1 MNVLSWTLF
10 AKLIRKMHKVVIVCP
25 PISKYCY
32 LGEVVE
38 ARLLK
43 LTFECQSQ
51 WIGLGWR
58 RAKGDRVGLWIR
70 LFRKQYSKT
79 FASHTPASHSRCTCF
94 FLDTVEWRRAADVFR
109 VDEPDSGISGAL
121 SFNFTLIVIWKQS
134 NSHLSCC
141 RESSEEACHLHG
153 ISLI

>member
-1 MNVLSWTLF
+1 MDTLCIFLINLTKSCNCMSPNIKILLFRRGSGSKTSQTNFWMPIPMDWIRMKEGEGWQSWSMNL
-10 AKLIRKMHKVVIVCP
+10 
-25 PISKYCY
+25 
-32 LGEVVE
+32 
-38 ARLLK
+38 
-43 LTFECQSQ
+43 
-51 WIGLGWR
+51 
-58 RAKGDRVGLWIR
+58 R